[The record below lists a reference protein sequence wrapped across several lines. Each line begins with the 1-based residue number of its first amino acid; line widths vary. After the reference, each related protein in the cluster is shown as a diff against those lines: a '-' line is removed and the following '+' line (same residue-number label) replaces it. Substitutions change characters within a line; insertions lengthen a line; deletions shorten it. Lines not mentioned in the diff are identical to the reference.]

1 MKTVRYTFIILLGI
15 LLTFI
20 MLMFEFSIWIIYP
33 CVVILFLLFV
43 VVPQLYTLY
52 KSNNLKKIERYLEDN
67 KRKVLFAYPLA
78 IKTGDHDL
86 IVQAIQ
92 AILDKYKQPYM
103 QEVYKTNLALFEDDL
118 AKTNHLA
125 QQISKE
131 PLRTYYLVYVEAL
144 KGNIEEARILKENLP
159 AGWMQHAIEAII
171 AKEQGDTKSFHQE
184 AKLSIASA
192 RGIQKFTL
200 LYSFENMKNS

>member
-1 MKTVRYTFIILLGI
+1 MKSVRYTFIILLGI

-20 MLMFEFSIWIIYP
+20 MLMFEFPIWIIYL
-33 CVVILFLLFV
+33 CVVILLLLTV

-52 KSNNLKKIERYLEDN
+52 KSNNLKKIERYLEEN

-92 AILDKYKQPYM
+92 AVLDKYKQPYM

-118 AKTNHLA
+118 GKTDQLA

-131 PLRTYYLVYVEAL
+131 PLRTYYLAYIEVL

-171 AKEQGDTKSFHQE
+171 AKEQGDTNGFHQE
-184 AKLSIASA
+184 ANLSIASA